1 MASPQYS
8 AARGQMKHPI
18 ANLLMQH
25 APILTSV
32 AVFSGVINVLALAGS
47 FYMLQVYDRVLPS
60 HSVPT
65 LIGLSVLM
73 IGLYVVNGMLEY
85 FRSRIMI
92 RIGTRI
98 DAHLSPQIFKA
109 VQLLPLRTRLPGD
122 GMQPLRDLDTIRSF
136 MGGLGLPAL
145 FDLPWIPI
153 YLFFVYLLH
162 PSLALIAAGGAVVLI
177 ILTLLTEHRS
187 GAPLKA
193 ATAAG
198 GQRMVLAEQSRR
210 NAEAIQAMGLSG
222 HLGGRYGVINAE
234 YLAQQVKAAD
244 AAGGIGN
251 VTKVIRMVLQSSVLG
266 VGAYLVIQ
274 QQMSPGAII
283 AASITVSRALAPIET
298 AIAHWKGFMSARQ
311 ATRRINELITLVG
324 DIDKDVVQLPPPTRQ
339 LQVESLVVGSP
350 GVPEAILKN
359 VSFTLDRTD
368 ALGCIGP
375 SGSGKSTLARALVG
389 VWRPMNPAS
398 AVRLDGAEL
407 DQWTSEGLGR
417 HIGYMPQDVEL
428 FDGTIAENIA
438 RFDPAATSEKV
449 VAAAKAAGAHD
460 LIVRLSN
467 GYQTRIGEAGRSL
480 SGGERQRVALARALY
495 GDPFLVVLDE
505 PNASLDAAGDAAL
518 TEAILSVRRRG
529 GIAIVIA
536 HRPSALAAVNKV
548 LVLANGQTRA
558 FGPKDEVLRSILQT
572 VPPGSAPET
581 QRIENAE
588 HGAAQAQ
595 AKDSA

>member
-1 MASPQYS
+1 MASHPNM
-8 AARGQMKHPI
+8 AARGPTKHPI
-18 ANLLMQH
+18 ASLLLKY
-25 APILTSV
+25 APVLTSV
-32 AVFSGVINVLALAGS
+32 AVFSGVINILALAGS

-60 HSVPT
+60 QSVPT

-73 IGLYVVNGMLEY
+73 ISLYVINGMLEY

-92 RIGTRI
+92 RIGTRL
-98 DAHLSPQIFKA
+98 DANLSPKLFKA
-109 VQLLPLRTRLPGD
+109 VQLLPLRTRLGGD

-136 MGGLGLPAL
+136 TGGLGLPAL
-145 FDLPWIPI
+145 FDLPWIPV

-162 PSLALIAAGGAVVLI
+162 PSLALIATFGAIVLI
-177 ILTLLTEHRS
+177 FLTMLTEHRS
-187 GAPLKA
+187 NAPLKA

-198 GQRMVLAEQSRR
+198 GQRMMLAEQARR
-210 NAEAIQAMGLSG
+210 NAEAVQAMGL
-222 HLGGRYGVINAE
+222 GGYLLRRYEAVNGE
-234 YLAQQVKAAD
+234 YLGQQVKAAD
-244 AAGGIGN
+244 ASGGIGN
-251 VTKVIRMVLQSSVLG
+251 VTKVIRMVLQSAVLG
-266 VGAYLVIQ
+266 FGAYLVIKQ
-274 QQMSPGAII
+274 EMSAGSII
-283 AASITVSRALAPIET
+283 AASITVSRCLAPIET
-298 AIAHWKGFMSARQ
+298 AIAHWKGFISARL
-311 ATRRINELITLVG
+311 ASRRITELINVVG
-324 DIDKDVVQLPPPTRQ
+324 DLDKEVVQLPAPQRV
-339 LQVESLVVGSP
+339 LQAENLVVGSP
-350 GVPEAILKN
+350 GVPEAIVKG
-359 VSFTLDRTD
+359 VSFSLEKSD
-368 ALGCIGP
+368 ALGIIGP

-398 AVRLDGAEL
+398 AVRLDGASL
-407 DQWTSEGLGR
+407 DQWTAEGLGK

-438 RFDPAATSEKV
+438 RFNPAATSEQV
-449 VAAAKAAGAHD
+449 IAAAKAAGAHD

-480 SGGERQRVALARALY
+480 SGGERQRVALARALF

-518 TEAILSVRRRG
+518 TEAILTIRRRG

-548 LVLANGQTRA
+548 LVMANGQTRA

-572 VPPGSAPET
+572 VPPGTAPDT
-581 QRIENAE
+581 PRIEGSE
-588 HGAAQAQ
+588 GSTPQM

>member
-1 MASPQYS
+1 MASPQHS

-18 ANLLMQH
+18 ANLLLQH

-60 HSVPT
+60 QSVPT

-73 IGLYVVNGMLEY
+73 VGLYAVNGMLEY

-98 DAHLSPQIFKA
+98 DAALSPKIFKA
-109 VQLLPLRTRLPGD
+109 VQLLPLRTRLGGD

-177 ILTLLTEHRS
+177 ILTFLTEHRS
-187 GAPLKA
+187 SAPLKA

-222 HLGGRYGVINAE
+222 HLGGRYDVINAE

-251 VTKVIRMVLQSSVLG
+251 VTKVIRMVLQSAVLG
-266 VGAYLVIQ
+266 FGAYLVIKQ
-274 QQMSPGAII
+274 EMSPGAII

-298 AIAHWKGFMSARQ
+298 AIAHWKGFISARL
-311 ATRRINELITLVG
+311 ATRRINELITIVG
-324 DIDKDVVQLPPPTRQ
+324 EIDKDVIQLPPPTRQ
-339 LQVESLVVGSP
+339 LQVENLVVGSP

-438 RFDPAATSEKV
+438 RFDPAATSDKV

-572 VPPGSAPET
+572 VPQGAGQDAP
-581 QRIENAE
+581 RIENAE
-588 HGAAQAQ
+588 QGAAQAQ